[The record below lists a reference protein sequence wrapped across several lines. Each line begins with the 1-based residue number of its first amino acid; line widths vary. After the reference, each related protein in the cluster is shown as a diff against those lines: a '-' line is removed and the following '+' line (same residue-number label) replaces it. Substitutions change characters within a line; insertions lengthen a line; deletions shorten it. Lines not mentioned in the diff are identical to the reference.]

1 MSNYILRAEVIRSS
15 KKGTWTSKL
24 KWDLEQSSIIDLDN
38 QFESQQN
45 LVNELLNTIYKSVIY
60 DLKLKANNSVDGY
73 MLSIM
78 TVSVKMF
85 INGLKCF
92 DSDNYTR
99 YSGLMKYK
107 ITDQSL
113 DKIKNLL
120 IYMLSVNSMRDFYKG
135 EELLSNSEK
144 AKILEGMFS
153 SKARELAK
161 VYFTNKSWT
170 TKELESVNQIVE
182 KLRLKYGMDFL
193 RAILTIEKGEKGTF
207 FAPNKLV
214 LLRPDSTT
222 QANFLIIHEGV
233 EYSFMERNKSFRLT
247 KKKSEFK
254 RRNSNSNNEERDW
267 MDLSLVL
274 YAKVSQDPL
283 DYIIQ
288 YGIETGKC
296 SFCGLPLE
304 DPTSSLVGYG
314 KICAEKNNLLWGQ

>member
-15 KKGTWTSKL
+15 KKGTWTSQL

-85 INGLKCF
+85 INGQKCF

-144 AKILEGMFS
+144 AKILEGMF
-153 SKARELAK
+153 
-161 VYFTNKSWT
+161 
-170 TKELESVNQIVE
+170 
-182 KLRLKYGMDFL
+182 
-193 RAILTIEKGEKGTF
+193 
-207 FAPNKLV
+207 
-214 LLRPDSTT
+214 
-222 QANFLIIHEGV
+222 
-233 EYSFMERNKSFRLT
+233 
-247 KKKSEFK
+247 
-254 RRNSNSNNEERDW
+254 
-267 MDLSLVL
+267 
-274 YAKVSQDPL
+274 
-283 DYIIQ
+283 
-288 YGIETGKC
+288 
-296 SFCGLPLE
+296 
-304 DPTSSLVGYG
+304 
-314 KICAEKNNLLWGQ
+314 